1 MSAANVVFRANSW
14 HPSNTFKHNVYPTN
28 IVTLTRHMI
37 FLDALL
43 QWWILG
49 VENNLS
55 KTGLNVNLWTKP
67 ISIQSKLM
75 GYVMNPIHNY
85 FILSRPEFNIYIYT
99 LSMLVG
105 QKKWPIAFE
114 FYNGTQSL
122 PFTRANLLFRLRRSF
137 SGTIPKGPGR
147 IDIYSIPPWQ
157 TSRPSDFQGIQS
169 SHISEE
175 CGQYIWNGL
184 CIGSDGLRSVFPKR
198 INFGFNVANP
208 RINLPF
214 GDGL

>member
-1 MSAANVVFRANSW
+1 MLFCSDEFWGLKTISQKQVW
-14 HPSNTFKHNVYPTN
+14 TLIYEPSPSLSNPN
-28 IVTLTRHMI
+28 
-37 FLDALL
+37 
-43 QWWILG
+43 WWAMLWIQFIIISYCQDL
-49 VENNLS
+49 NL
-55 KTGLNVNLWTKP
+55 
-67 ISIQSKLM
+67 
-75 GYVMNPIHNY
+75 
-85 FILSRPEFNIYIYT
+85 IYIYT

-198 INFGFNVANP
+198 INFGFDVANP